1 MQRLFLSSILV
12 CDYDEAIAFYVE
24 KLGFEVRLDTPLSE
38 TRRWVVLAPHGG
50 GKDVSCYTSVRGF

>member
-1 MQRLFLSSILV
+1 MQRLFFSSILV

-50 GKDVSCYTSVRGF
+50 GKDVSC